1 MCGIFGFTGPPDA
14 PRLEVLRQALRHRGP
29 DGFGAVQL
37 PRATLGCD
45 RLAIVGL
52 ADGAQP
58 LASEDGRLQLVCNG
72 EIYNHLQLRRE
83 LEARGHRF
91 ATGSDAE
98 VIVHAYEEAGAA
110 AFALL
115 SGMFALALWDDARQ
129 SLVLARDPAGMKSLS
144 YVRHEGRWWFAS
156 EAKALLAL
164 GVERRLDLAALDGL
178 LRLGFVPGSR
188 TLFDGILR
196 LPAGCTWTL
205 GDPGRDRAGTGGLG
219 RDHAG
224 AGGLARD
231 RAAGGLG
238 LAPSGPAS
246 GFGQGR
252 GLHGTAPRSD
262 RDAADLEPRIEPF
275 VAAAG
280 AGAGTDARTSVA
292 AGGRGAATTPDALA
306 AELRRCLA
314 AAVES
319 HLAAEVPVGAS
330 LSGGLDSS
338 LLVGLMAEIAGP
350 GVRTFAIG
358 AAGDQDERPFARQ
371 VAERFRTDHCEIA
384 VAPEELW
391 AHLPRVIWNAEEPRT
406 GPLVPNHLL
415 FARAARDV
423 RVLLLGEGAD
433 ELFGGYLRFKTA
445 LPPLDRL
452 PRRFAA
458 ALYGTRKLGA
468 SAASLYGGALAAAHA
483 AQDPFDA
490 YLGPAL
496 ARRGPARLQALLDF
510 ERRVQ
515 LPNAHLQRVDLLS
528 MAHAVE
534 ARLPYL
540 DPGVAALAER
550 TPAALKVAW
559 RSEKLVL
566 RQAARGLLPAGILER
581 RKQGQ
586 RNPFRLWEAAGVLD
600 QAAAL
605 LSEPVLRSRGLF
617 QPRGVGRLLARLR
630 RGRGLP
636 FDRHRMHLLVLIEIW
651 HRVFLD
657 PARPEPPPMPGSAN
671 LPHRPADEL
680 DAGDTP

>member
-1 MCGIFGFTGPPDA
+1 VCGIFGFTGPPDTE
-14 PRLEVLRQALRHRGP
+14 RLDVLRLALLHRGP
-29 DGFGAVQL
+29 DGCGAVVL
-37 PRATLGCD
+37 PRVTLGCD
-45 RLAIVGL
+45 RLAIVCP

-98 VIVHAYEEAGAA
+98 VVVHAYEDEGAA
-110 AFALL
+110 AFARLH
-115 SGMFALALWDDARQ
+115 GMFALALWDDARQ
-129 SLVLARDPAGMKSLS
+129 RLVLARDSAGMKSLF
-144 YVRHEGRWWFAS
+144 YVRHDGRWWFAS

-164 GVERRLDLAALDGL
+164 GVERRLDVAALDGL

-188 TLFDGILR
+188 TMFEGISR

-205 GDPGRDRAGTGGLG
+205 GGAALDRADGSTAGGNGSYGTAGRGRSDGMAGRDRSDSTAGSDHGDASPRIDSFDSYPAAPSGGAWL
-219 RDHAG
+219 
-224 AGGLARD
+224 
-231 RAAGGLG
+231 AAGGT
-238 LAPSGPAS
+238 
-246 GFGQGR
+246 Q
-252 GLHGTAPRSD
+252 D
-262 RDAADLEPRIEPF
+262 E
-275 VAAAG
+275 
-280 AGAGTDARTSVA
+280 
-292 AGGRGAATTPDALA
+292 LA
-306 AELRRCLA
+306 AELRRRLA
-314 AAVES
+314 AAVAS
-319 HLAAEVPVGAS
+319 HLAADVPVGAS

-350 GVRTFAIG
+350 GVKTFAIG
-358 AAGDQDERPFARQ
+358 AAGDQDERPFARR
-371 VAERFRTDHCEIA
+371 VAECFRTDHCEIA
-384 VAPEELW
+384 VTPEALW

-452 PRRFAA
+452 PQRLAA

-468 SAASLYGGALAAAHA
+468 AASRLYGTALTAARAS
-483 AQDPFDA
+483 QDPLAA

-496 ARRGPARLQALLDF
+496 AQRGPARLQALLDY
-510 ERRVQ
+510 ERRIQ
-515 LPNAHLQRVDLLS
+515 LPNAHLARVDLLS

-540 DPGVAALAER
+540 DPGVIDLAAR
-550 TPAALKVAW
+550 TPPTLKVAW
-559 RSEKLVL
+559 RSEKMLL
-566 RQAARGLLPAGILER
+566 RQAARGLLPAAILER

-600 QAAAL
+600 LAAGL
-605 LSEPVLRSRGLF
+605 LSEPALRARGLF
-617 QPRGVGRLLARLR
+617 QPREVGRLLARLR

-636 FDRHRMHLLVLIEIW
+636 FDRHRMHLLVLLEVW

-657 PARPEPPPMPGSAN
+657 PAWPAPPQMPSLAGVIHGSTVAAAETG
-671 LPHRPADEL
+671 PV
-680 DAGDTP
+680 